1 MMIDARIN
9 MTKKTVFRNC
19 FLVPDADA
27 VESIDHKDV
36 VVDGSRMDDDE
47 MQREPEDDEDAGK
60 NRT

>member
-1 MMIDARIN
+1 

-36 VVDGSRMDDDE
+36 VVDGSGMDDDE
-47 MQREPEDDEDAGK
+47 MLREPEDDEDAGK